1 MTFCR
6 EPNTAYFTN
15 VSFVKEDAQSYK
27 YNTDGELVSV
37 TSSDNAEQSFSYSGA
52 DLISQVTKGNGSF
65 SYEYDDAHN
74 VTSVTNDGVSMS
86 VSYDGKGNTTG
97 TVLTGD
103 GTSQKISSSAGYDST
118 GNRVT
123 SQTDARGKTVSYSYD
138 NVMNKQTG
146 QPSSITDA
154 NNNTVFNFYNNS
166 NGRITNTSLGY
177 DVHLDYVYSGGQL
190 ASMSRGGY
198 IPGNTTEQT
207 QVYTM
212 SYNGFGNMTGVSVG
226 SRNLASYTY
235 GSANGLMTEM
245 SYGNGASVSYEY
257 DELERVSE
265 IYYNGSSDAAVSYTY
280 SNNGSVSKIEDHA
293 ANRVNDYNY
302 DSLGRLITM
311 TEKSGTNAVQ
321 FYAAS
326 YDSANRVQD
335 IGYMVSPAWNGTFRD
350 GRAYGYT
357 YDADDGKLTGM
368 QLPADGSYAYTYD
381 ALKRLTGRSLSLDGT
396 SFISRNY
403 TYLAGNGTN
412 ATTML
417 VASMN
422 NRKANGTSINSY
434 TYTYDNTGNITAISG
449 STSASYTY
457 DAQGQLLTET
467 YGGKT
472 YTYTYDTYG
481 NIRSVSDGT
490 TTKVYSYGDSSW
502 LDLLTAYDGQ
512 SISYDSIGNPTSWYD
527 GTTFTW
533 SNGRRLTSA
542 VNSSTGLNNSY
553 TYDMD
558 GLRLTKTV
566 GSVEHK
572 YVWQGSK
579 LVAEYFGGTEF
590 EFFYDENGAPYAFSY
605 KATASA
611 TPVMYYYVTNLQGDV
626 VSILNASGTS
636 VAEYSYNA
644 WGKVLSATGTMAAIN
659 PIRYRGYYF
668 DSDSGL
674 YYLKSRYYD
683 PNLQR
688 FINSDT
694 IPSTGQK
701 FIGANMFAYCLNNPV
716 GLYDVDGNFP
726 IAIVAAA
733 AVGVL
738 VGAMVGGVFGAS
750 TC

>member
-1 MTFCR
+1 MMKL
-6 EPNTAYFTN
+6 EL
-15 VSFVKEDAQSYK
+15 SY
-27 YNTDGELVSV
+27 Y
-37 TSSDNAEQSFSYSGA
+37 
-52 DLISQVTKGNGSF
+52 LIHDT
-65 SYEYDDAHN
+65 
-74 VTSVTNDGVSMS
+74 
-86 VSYDGKGNTTG
+86 
-97 TVLTGD
+97 
-103 GTSQKISSSAGYDST
+103 
-118 GNRVT
+118 
-123 SQTDARGKTVSYSYD
+123 
-138 NVMNKQTG
+138 
-146 QPSSITDA
+146 
-154 NNNTVFNFYNNS
+154 
-166 NGRITNTSLGY
+166 
-177 DVHLDYVYSGGQL
+177 
-190 ASMSRGGY
+190 
-198 IPGNTTEQT
+198 
-207 QVYTM
+207 
-212 SYNGFGNMTGVSVG
+212 
-226 SRNLASYTY
+226 
-235 GSANGLMTEM
+235 
-245 SYGNGASVSYEY
+245 SVSYEY

-311 TEKSGTNAVQ
+311 TEKSGSNAVQ

-326 YDSANRVQD
+326 YDSANRVKD

-396 SFISRNY
+396 SFINRNY
-403 TYLAGNGTN
+403 TYLDGNGTN

-533 SNGRRLTSA
+533 SNWRRLTSA

-726 IAIVAAA
+726 IAILASA
-733 AVGVL
+733 AVGAVI
-738 VGAMVGGVFGAS
+738 GAMVGGVFGAINAKAS
-750 TC
+750 GQDPRIGAMYGALTGGLTGAITGIVGAVPAVAAGVKVAAVATNAAIAGYSDYESQKRQYSLESEKSGKTENFKVDKASIAISAASASIGSVLGLHLTTAKTVVEAVVTGITSGKFASMAVGAMEMMGRAFLKIFRK

>member
-1 MTFCR
+1 
-6 EPNTAYFTN
+6 
-15 VSFVKEDAQSYK
+15 
-27 YNTDGELVSV
+27 
-37 TSSDNAEQSFSYSGA
+37 
-52 DLISQVTKGNGSF
+52 
-65 SYEYDDAHN
+65 
-74 VTSVTNDGVSMS
+74 
-86 VSYDGKGNTTG
+86 
-97 TVLTGD
+97 
-103 GTSQKISSSAGYDST
+103 
-118 GNRVT
+118 
-123 SQTDARGKTVSYSYD
+123 
-138 NVMNKQTG
+138 
-146 QPSSITDA
+146 
-154 NNNTVFNFYNNS
+154 
-166 NGRITNTSLGY
+166 
-177 DVHLDYVYSGGQL
+177 
-190 ASMSRGGY
+190 
-198 IPGNTTEQT
+198 
-207 QVYTM
+207 
-212 SYNGFGNMTGVSVG
+212 
-226 SRNLASYTY
+226 
-235 GSANGLMTEM
+235 
-245 SYGNGASVSYEY
+245 
-257 DELERVSE
+257 
-265 IYYNGSSDAAVSYTY
+265 
-280 SNNGSVSKIEDHA
+280 
-293 ANRVNDYNY
+293 
-302 DSLGRLITM
+302 M
-311 TEKSGTNAVQ
+311 TEKSGENAVQ

-326 YDSANRVQD
+326 YDSANRVKD

-396 SFISRNY
+396 SFINRNY
-403 TYLAGNGTN
+403 TYLDGNGTN

-566 GSVEHK
+566 GNVEHK
-572 YVWQGSK
+572 YVWQSSK
-579 LVAEYFGGTEF
+579 LVAEYFGGTEL
-590 EFFYDENGAPYAFSY
+590 EFFYDENGSPYAFSY

-626 VSILNASGTS
+626 VSILNAGGTS

-716 GLYDVDGNFP
+716 GLYDTDGNFP
-726 IAIVAAA
+726 VVIVAAMI
-733 AVGVL
+733 VGGA
-738 VGAMVGGVFGAS
+738 VGAMVGGVFGAINAKAS
-750 TC
+750 GQDPRIGAIYGAITGAATGVITGIVGAGSAVAVGVKVAAVATNAAIAGYSDYESQKRQYSLESEKSGKTENFKVDKTSIAISAASASIGSVLGLHLTTAKNVAEVVLTGITSGKFASMAVGAVEMMSRAFLKLFRK

>member
-1 MTFCR
+1 
-6 EPNTAYFTN
+6 
-15 VSFVKEDAQSYK
+15 
-27 YNTDGELVSV
+27 
-37 TSSDNAEQSFSYSGA
+37 
-52 DLISQVTKGNGSF
+52 
-65 SYEYDDAHN
+65 
-74 VTSVTNDGVSMS
+74 
-86 VSYDGKGNTTG
+86 
-97 TVLTGD
+97 
-103 GTSQKISSSAGYDST
+103 
-118 GNRVT
+118 
-123 SQTDARGKTVSYSYD
+123 
-138 NVMNKQTG
+138 
-146 QPSSITDA
+146 
-154 NNNTVFNFYNNS
+154 
-166 NGRITNTSLGY
+166 
-177 DVHLDYVYSGGQL
+177 
-190 ASMSRGGY
+190 
-198 IPGNTTEQT
+198 
-207 QVYTM
+207 
-212 SYNGFGNMTGVSVG
+212 
-226 SRNLASYTY
+226 
-235 GSANGLMTEM
+235 
-245 SYGNGASVSYEY
+245 
-257 DELERVSE
+257 
-265 IYYNGSSDAAVSYTY
+265 
-280 SNNGSVSKIEDHA
+280 
-293 ANRVNDYNY
+293 
-302 DSLGRLITM
+302 
-311 TEKSGTNAVQ
+311 
-321 FYAAS
+321 
-326 YDSANRVQD
+326 
-335 IGYMVSPAWNGTFRD
+335 
-350 GRAYGYT
+350 
-357 YDADDGKLTGM
+357 M

-396 SFISRNY
+396 SFINRNY
-403 TYLAGNGTN
+403 TYLDGNGTN

-688 FINSDT
+688 FINSD
-694 IPSTGQK
+694 GQLAK
-701 FIGANMFAYCLNNPV
+701 EDFVGANLFAYCLNNPV
-716 GLYDVDGNFP
+716 NLSDEAGAWPKWSQIFIGV
-726 IAIVAAA
+726 AIVAVAVAVTAATFGAAVPALAA
-733 AVGVL
+733 AAGGGAVIGGASAGAATVAT
-738 VGAMVGGVFGAS
+738 GAMAAAGITTAAAATAAVAEKTVERASKRNNTVYALVDDDNVVQYVGRTNNVQRRKNAHSANPARSGLRMDILAS
-750 TC
+750 DLTLEESRALEQAGMAYYHTINTANKMNNQINSVAPKYWDKFKGIASGLLDYGYNQMTNEILYWTGN

>member
-1 MTFCR
+1 M
-6 EPNTAYFTN
+6 
-15 VSFVKEDAQSYK
+15 
-27 YNTDGELVSV
+27 
-37 TSSDNAEQSFSYSGA
+37 
-52 DLISQVTKGNGSF
+52 
-65 SYEYDDAHN
+65 
-74 VTSVTNDGVSMS
+74 
-86 VSYDGKGNTTG
+86 
-97 TVLTGD
+97 
-103 GTSQKISSSAGYDST
+103 
-118 GNRVT
+118 
-123 SQTDARGKTVSYSYD
+123 
-138 NVMNKQTG
+138 
-146 QPSSITDA
+146 
-154 NNNTVFNFYNNS
+154 
-166 NGRITNTSLGY
+166 
-177 DVHLDYVYSGGQL
+177 
-190 ASMSRGGY
+190 
-198 IPGNTTEQT
+198 
-207 QVYTM
+207 
-212 SYNGFGNMTGVSVG
+212 
-226 SRNLASYTY
+226 
-235 GSANGLMTEM
+235 
-245 SYGNGASVSYEY
+245 SYEY

-265 IYYNGSSDAAVSYTY
+265 IYYNGSSNAAVSYTY

-311 TEKSGTNAVQ
+311 TEKSGSNAVQ

-326 YDSANRVQD
+326 YDSANRVKD

-396 SFISRNY
+396 SFINRNY
-403 TYLAGNGTN
+403 TYLDGNGTN

-688 FINSDT
+688 FINSDV
-694 IPSTGQK
+694 IPVTGQG
-701 FIGANMFAYCLNNPV
+701 FIGSNMFAYCLNNSVCIGDDGGYFANWLV
-716 GLYDVDGNFP
+716 GGLGG
-726 IAIVAAA
+726 A
-733 AVGVL
+733 AVGAISAAIKGENIAAGALQGAVSGAIAGAAVDL
-738 VGAMVGGVFGAS
+738 ALPLIAGGVAFAVGGAGMAFVGGMVGSYTGEAVHAAVTGEKFNEDGKAFERSIVSGALNTVSLGTSAVLESTKMLKVEPIKGVKDLFNRAFSGSFKTTVVNGFKEIGYDIMS
-750 TC
+750 TFHALQYSIQGGLIGDLLSRRK